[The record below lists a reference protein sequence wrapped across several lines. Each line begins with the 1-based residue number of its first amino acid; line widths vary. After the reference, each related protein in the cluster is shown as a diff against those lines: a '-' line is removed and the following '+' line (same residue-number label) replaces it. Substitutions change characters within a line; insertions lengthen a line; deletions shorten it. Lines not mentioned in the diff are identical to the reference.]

1 MKASNEDMQFRTT
14 VEWHDDEAG
23 WICPASHLLL
33 LGSCF
38 ADAVG
43 GWLTKEGEKK
53 PAYHD
58 HGLRSIK
65 L

>member
-1 MKASNEDMQFRTT
+1 VVYIDPNANVKLDKSRSRNKIDGVVAL
-14 VEWHDDEAG
+14 
-23 WICPASHLLL
+23 C
-33 LGSCF
+33 
-38 ADAVG
+38 DAVG